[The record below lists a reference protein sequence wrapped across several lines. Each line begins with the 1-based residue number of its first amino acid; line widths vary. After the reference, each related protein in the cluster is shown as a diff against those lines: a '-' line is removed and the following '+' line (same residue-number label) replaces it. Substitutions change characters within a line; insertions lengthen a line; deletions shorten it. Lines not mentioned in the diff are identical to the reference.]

1 MKFYS
6 VNNDNEMPEI
16 GDLVIIDVT
25 QKLADSVLF
34 TSKGSDIPFEMII
47 EEPSFVGDIMSAL
60 LSMHLND
67 HVSLIFPV
75 DSLFLSIGENLPSF
89 IEPGTIT
96 EMDIILNKIIKK
108 DVLEEEMRNENER
121 RKAWEESVLE
131 PYYNNDNYVITED
144 SLIVVDINKGKGR
157 FAKAGDIMKVYFMFQ
172 TLEGDTLLDFNTGK
186 PYELVFGDM
195 ALGQGFYE
203 GLSLVA
209 KGGEAEFIIPSS
221 LAWGEEGFQ
230 GTILPYTPFK
240 FNLKASEVDRS
251 NLIVADAPGMETGGI
266 VIIPW
271 SFNNINENTNAKSL
285 SDKLYNY
292 FENKPDIIKI
302 PKKLKEPKA
311 VEDLRTKDDRSDIF
325 NAITGVLKSKN
336 PVHVRE
342 ALRVDEDPTLVMEYI
357 AENIPREYTN
367 KNEIKKAYENIAQA
381 DLYFGRAR
389 SSRNYG
395 YWKYASDFMGIGVSS
410 SKKETYKKFSKI
422 QTPTI
427 FTLMGRNRGKRNL
440 RDAIAGKMSE
450 RMHISNAVAISMFP
464 YLEIMFQ
471 NDELAWE
478 ISDFLELEENE
489 IKRFRK
495 KKIPKKVIT
504 KMEKQKAQMRVEER
518 DRRFEE
524 LQNQMMAA
532 PQEIELETE
541 EVIEEKPLIEP
552 EEITK
557 EAVEEIKQLEN
568 VYDATSL
575 IL

>member
-1 MKFYS
+1 MDEVDGIHGTNDRGGVRAIGEIIKNSKHPMILMANDFYS
-6 VNNDNEMPEI
+6 KRLQSIKPKCTVIKMPKVRSPTIRKALKEI
-16 GDLVIIDVT
+16 AQKEEIKANPKALDLIAKKSNGDLRSAINT
-25 QKLADSVLF
+25 LQALADKDEVL
-34 TSKGSDIPFEMII
+34 
-47 EEPSFVGDIMSAL
+47 
-60 LSMHLND
+60 
-67 HVSLIFPV
+67 
-75 DSLFLSIGENLPSF
+75 
-89 IEPGTIT
+89 
-96 EMDIILNKIIKK
+96 
-108 DVLEEEMRNENER
+108 
-121 RKAWEESVLE
+121 
-131 PYYNNDNYVITED
+131 
-144 SLIVVDINKGKGR
+144 
-157 FAKAGDIMKVYFMFQ
+157 
-172 TLEGDTLLDFNTGK
+172 
-186 PYELVFGDM
+186 
-195 ALGQGFYE
+195 
-203 GLSLVA
+203 
-209 KGGEAEFIIPSS
+209 
-221 LAWGEEGFQ
+221 
-230 GTILPYTPFK
+230 
-240 FNLKASEVDRS
+240 
-251 NLIVADAPGMETGGI
+251 
-266 VIIPW
+266 
-271 SFNNINENTNAKSL
+271 
-285 SDKLYNY
+285 
-292 FENKPDIIKI
+292 
-302 PKKLKEPKA
+302 EPKA

-440 RDAIAGKMSE
+440 RDAIAEKMSE
-450 RMHISNAVAISMFP
+450 KMHISHAIAIAMFP
-464 YLEIMFQ
+464 YLEIMFK

-524 LQNQMMAA
+524 LQNQMMNA
-532 PQEIELETE
+532 PQEIEVEPA
-541 EVIEEKPLIEP
+541 EVIEEDPLIESEEITEEVVEEPIP
-552 EEITK
+552 EEIEETTPEK
-557 EAVEEIKQLEN
+557 EPEEKPKKKTDKQ
-568 VYDATSL
+568 VSL
-575 IL
+575 FSF

>member
-1 MKFYS
+1 MLWTDKYRPQTLDE
-6 VNNDNEMPEI
+6 VVGNNKEKKIIMDWVGNWKNGNPQQPLLLVGPPGI
-16 GDLVIIDVT
+16 GKTTLALVIA
-25 QKLADSVLF
+25 KEFS
-34 TSKGSDIPFEMII
+34 EHI
-47 EEPSFVGDIMSAL
+47 E
-60 LSMHLND
+60 LN
-67 HVSLIFPV
+67 
-75 DSLFLSIGENLPSF
+75 
-89 IEPGTIT
+89 
-96 EMDIILNKIIKK
+96 
-108 DVLEEEMRNENER
+108 
-121 RKAWEESVLE
+121 A
-131 PYYNNDNYVITED
+131 
-144 SLIVVDINKGKGR
+144 
-157 FAKAGDIMKVYFMFQ
+157 
-172 TLEGDTLLDFNTGK
+172 
-186 PYELVFGDM
+186 
-195 ALGQGFYE
+195 
-203 GLSLVA
+203 
-209 KGGEAEFIIPSS
+209 
-221 LAWGEEGFQ
+221 
-230 GTILPYTPFK
+230 
-240 FNLKASEVDRS
+240 
-251 NLIVADAPGMETGGI
+251 
-266 VIIPW
+266 
-271 SFNNINENTNAKSL
+271 
-285 SDKLYNY
+285 SDKRSQ
-292 FENKPDIIKI
+292 DIIKSTI
-302 PKKLKEPKA
+302 GESSASRSLFGDDYKLIIMDEVDGIHGTNDHGGVRAIGEIIKNSKHPMILMANDFYSKRLQSIKPKCTVIKMPKVRSPTIRKALKEIAQKEEIKANPKALDLIAKKSNGDLRSAINTLQALADKDEVLEPKA

-325 NAITGVLKSKN
+325 NAVTGVLKSKN

-450 RMHISNAVAISMFP
+450 RMHISNAIAISMFP

-478 ISDFLELEENE
+478 ISDFLELEDNE

-532 PQEIELETE
+532 PQEIEAEPAEVVE
-541 EVIEEKPLIEP
+541 EEPLMEP
-552 EEITK
+552 EEIT
-557 EAVEEIKQLEN
+557 EEVVEEPIPEESEDKEDKPKKKTDKQ
-568 VYDATSL
+568 VSL
-575 IL
+575 FSF